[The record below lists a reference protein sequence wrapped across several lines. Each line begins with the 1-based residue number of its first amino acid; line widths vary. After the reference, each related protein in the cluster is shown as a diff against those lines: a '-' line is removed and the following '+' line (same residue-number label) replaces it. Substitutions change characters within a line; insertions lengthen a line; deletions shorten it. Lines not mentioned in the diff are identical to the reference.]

1 VNMRTC
7 SYDIATHIR
16 LYLHETYKTSSEET
30 TLTRSS
36 VRDDNL
42 NINFSEVELE
52 ELGEFK

>member
-1 VNMRTC
+1 MRTC